1 MSHGSSSPFED
12 SVTSSS
18 RDSPRAAGPGVT
30 AGGTTSSSAPTGDD
44 TGDGPHP
51 RGARRGRRLGLR
63 ARITAAFGL
72 GALSLSAVLSVLT
85 YGFVRGF
92 LVEQRE
98 QAATTQTFLNARVV
112 RDGLASRTPLPDPA
126 RILSSLETPSGTGAV
141 FRYRGV
147 WYANSVAVGRD
158 TLPTR
163 LRSLVEG
170 GTPARQRFKLSGEPW
185 LAVGVPIPR
194 VQGVYFEAVTLA
206 DVDRILEVLGYSL
219 AAAALLT
226 TIAGAAVGRW
236 AAARVLSP
244 LASVSEAAAAIASGN
259 LGIRLEAPDDRDL
272 RLLAASFNRMVDAL
286 RARIRRDARFASDVS
301 HELRSPL
308 TTLSTALDVLL
319 ARRDELSDRSRA
331 ALDLLAADVGRF
343 QRMVEDL
350 LEISRVDA
358 GVAELHLER
367 VVLRELVQHAVRAAG
382 ADVAVTGSDVAVAV
396 DKRRMERVVAN
407 LVQNAVS
414 YGDGVAGIDVQE
426 SRDVARIVVD
436 DNGPGVPPEERQRV
450 FERFYRG
457 SVSGR
462 RGHSEGSGLGL
473 ALVAEHVGLHGGRV
487 WIEDG
492 DGARFVVEVPRRDAE
507 ARR

>member
-1 MSHGSSSPFED
+1 MNAEQLEAP
-12 SVTSSS
+12 
-18 RDSPRAAGPGVT
+18 RDRNRPLLSQGPR
-30 AGGTTSSSAPTGDD
+30 
-44 TGDGPHP
+44 
-51 RGARRGRRLGLR
+51 RRRRIGRLGLR
-63 ARITAAFGL
+63 ARVTAAFAL

-92 LVEQRE
+92 LVEQRQ

-112 RDGLASRTPLPDPA
+112 RDGLASRSPQPDPD

-141 FRYRGV
+141 VRYRGV
-147 WYANSVAVGRD
+147 WYANSVAVGSE
-158 TLPTR
+158 TIPVR
-163 LRSLVEG
+163 LRVLADEG
-170 GTPARQRFKLSGEPW
+170 MAGRQRFALSGEPW

-194 VQGVYFEAVTLA
+194 VHGVYFEAVSLA
-206 DVDRILEVLGYSL
+206 DVDGILDVLGFSL
-219 AAAALLT
+219 AGAAMLT
-226 TIAGAAVGRW
+226 TVAGAAVGRW

-244 LASVSEAAAAIASGN
+244 LASVSEAAAAIAGGN

-272 RLLAASFNRMVDAL
+272 RLLASSFNRMVDAL
-286 RARIRRDARFASDVS
+286 RERIQRDARFASDVS

-308 TTLSTALDVLL
+308 TTLSTAMQVLVS
-319 ARRDELSDRSRA
+319 RRDEIPERSRA

-358 GVAELHLER
+358 GVAELHLET
-367 VVLRELVQHAVRAAG
+367 VDLGELVGHVVAAAG
-382 ADVAVTGSDVAVAV
+382 AEVTVAGSGDGIRADV

-407 LVQNAVS
+407 LVQNAIA
-414 YGDGVAGIDVQE
+414 YGDGVV
-426 SRDVARIVVD
+426 RVAVERANRAVRIVVD
-436 DNGPGVPPEERQRV
+436 DHGPGVPGDERARI

-462 RGHSEGSGLGL
+462 RGHGEGSGLGL

-487 WIEDG
+487 WVEDA
-492 DGARFVVEVPRRDAE
+492 DERGARFIVELPAERR
-507 ARR
+507 